1 MPDYDAFLLV
11 GFGGPEGPADVMP
24 FLENV
29 TRGRGVPRDRLAG
42 VARHYEKFGGVS
54 PINQQCRDLL
64 TAIGKDF
71 AAAGVDLP
79 LYWGNRNWHPYLTGT
94 VAQMAADGVRHA
106 IAFVTSAYGS
116 YSGCRQYL
124 DDIEAARAQAGPGA
138 PRIDKIRHFFNHP
151 GFIGP
156 VTEAARAA
164 IGQLPAGV
172 ADDAW
177 LVFTAHSVPEA
188 MAAASGPAGGL
199 YPAQLAEAARLVA
212 GELAR
217 AEGRERHWRLAY
229 QSRSGPPSVPWLRPD
244 VGDQLTELSASGVP
258 AVVVIPVG
266 FVSDHMEIV
275 FDLDTEAAELARR
288 LGLPMAR
295 AATPGT
301 HPRFVSMITELV
313 NERRGQFAQVPVLGS
328 LPVAPDFCPNDCCRL
343 PAARHPAG
351 PGADR

>member
-1 MPDYDAFLLV
+1 
-11 GFGGPEGPADVMP
+11 
-24 FLENV
+24 
-29 TRGRGVPRDRLAG
+29 
-42 VARHYEKFGGVS
+42 
-54 PINQQCRDLL
+54 
-64 TAIGKDF
+64 
-71 AAAGVDLP
+71 
-79 LYWGNRNWHPYLTGT
+79 
-94 VAQMAADGVRHA
+94 
-106 IAFVTSAYGS
+106 
-116 YSGCRQYL
+116 
-124 DDIEAARAQAGPGA
+124 
-138 PRIDKIRHFFNHP
+138 
-151 GFIGP
+151 
-156 VTEAARAA
+156 
-164 IGQLPAGV
+164 
-172 ADDAW
+172 
-177 LVFTAHSVPEA
+177 

-229 QSRSGPPSVPWLRPD
+229 QSRSGPPSVPWLGPD
-244 VGDQLTELSASGVP
+244 VGDQLSELSASGVG

-266 FVSDHMEIV
+266 FISDHMEVV

-328 LPVAPDFCPNDCCRL
+328 LPVAPDSCPNDCCRL

-351 PGADR
+351 SGADR